1 MKNTMM
7 LVALLLAPAFA
18 VAQDAPATA
27 PATPI
32 VAPAPADPAALPT
45 VSGTAVAPSPA
56 PAPLPP
62 STGVAKYDPLELKFW
77 TQFTASPN
85 FHNLDNATA
94 GYFYDFIN
102 KQNIAG
108 ITTSVYQKNY
118 VSADWGVAGE
128 KTPNGSSSG
137 ANAYSGFPVVAV
149 NFHAGQLLAAK
160 YPQILTLAANLGVK
174 DSSVLSNATAGGW
187 AARDFNAGV
196 WRGGVF
202 TALKFGA
209 VPNN

>member
-7 LVALLLAPAFA
+7 LVALLLVPAFA
-18 VAQDAPATA
+18 VAQDAPAPAA
-27 PATPI
+27 PV
-32 VAPAPADPAALPT
+32 VAPAPADPAVLPAI
-45 VSGTAVAPSPA
+45 SGTAD
-56 PAPLPP
+56 APLPP
-62 STGVAKYDPLELKFW
+62 STGVAKYDPLALKFW

-137 ANAYSGFPVVAV
+137 ANAYSGFPLVAV
-149 NFHAGQLLAAK
+149 NFHGGQLLAAK
-160 YPQILTLAANLGVK
+160 YPQVVTLVTSLGVK
-174 DSSVLSNATAGGW
+174 DGSILTNATAGGW

-202 TALKFGA
+202 TAFKFGA
-209 VPNN
+209 VSN